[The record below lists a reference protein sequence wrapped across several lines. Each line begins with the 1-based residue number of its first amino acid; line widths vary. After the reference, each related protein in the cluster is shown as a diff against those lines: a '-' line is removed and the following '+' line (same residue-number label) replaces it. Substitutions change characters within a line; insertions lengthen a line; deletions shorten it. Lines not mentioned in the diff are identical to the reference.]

1 MCQPR
6 KWWIGLLPLLA
17 LWLMLNRLE
26 TDRIETELA
35 GRADAALA
43 QVAGEPGFSVAIGRD
58 VSLNGWIFDEATRP
72 AALAAA
78 ASAPGVRRI
87 ADGLSEPPAEDP
99 FLWRAS
105 RNGGVV
111 ILSGAT
117 PSPGARAS
125 IVAAAQ
131 AALPGARIIDQ
142 MSYFSGAPKNFPAQA
157 RAALLALAH
166 LSAGEAQLRGGELSL
181 SGQAANIEEHL
192 AALAQARQLPEGME
206 LAKAVLLPPETAVFS
221 FVAENDGK
229 SLSLEGYIGS
239 EAERS
244 GLLAEA
250 RQLFPDLALNDQLKI
265 FSGAPARSAVTAA
278 FALRALA
285 QLKSGAVT
293 LQGNVTTLAGQ
304 ARAGMDA
311 LSVIGAIGAAPGM
324 TLDAKAVTP
333 GDAPADVMAAEKSE
347 SALILTGFYGDDET
361 HEKILATARE
371 KFAGLTVTDDMR
383 RGAGA
388 PKAYLTAALD
398 GLEQLARLHI
408 GKFTLRDRAAS
419 LSGDAGRAEMAE
431 EVKTG
436 FIAAM
441 PDGYSVETGVTGAA
455 RETPPPPPPE
465 PAAVVA
471 PPAPPA
477 PPAPDAA
484 VAALDGQV
492 CQKKLMNVVRATPI
506 RFDYRRAE
514 LKRES
519 SAVVEVL
526 AALARQCPAVAFDV
540 AGHSDDY
547 VHGWRNS
554 NLSRR
559 RAEAVAAAL
568 VAAGIDPHRLTPED
582 RVAEPAKN
590 DGVEFN
596 VK

>member
-17 LWLMLNRLE
+17 LWLLLNRAE
-26 TDRIETELA
+26 TNRIERELA
-35 GRADAALA
+35 GLADAALA
-43 QVAGEPGFSVAIGRD
+43 QVAGEPGFSVAAGRD
-58 VSLNGWIFDEATRP
+58 VSLNGWVFDEATRA

-78 ASAPGVRRI
+78 ASAPGVRRVE
-87 ADGLSEPPAEDP
+87 DGLSEPPAENP
-99 FLWRAS
+99 YLWRAS
-105 RNGGVV
+105 RDGDVV

-117 PSPGARAS
+117 PSPDARAS
-125 IVAAAQ
+125 IAEAARE
-131 AALPGARIIDQ
+131 ALPRARIIDQ
-142 MSYFSGAPKNFPAQA
+142 TSYFSGAPKNFPALAQ
-157 RAALLALAH
+157 AALLVLAH
-166 LSAGEAQLRGGELSL
+166 LSAGEAQLRDGQLSL
-181 SGQAANIEEHL
+181 SGHAANIEEHL
-192 AALAQARQLPEGME
+192 AALAQARQLPDGMG
-206 LAKAVLLPPETAVFS
+206 LAKAELLPPETATFS

-250 RQLFPDLALNDQLKI
+250 RKLFPDLALNDQLKI

-278 FALRALA
+278 YALRALA

-293 LQGNVTTLAGQ
+293 LQGDVASLAGQ

-311 LSVIGAIGAAPGM
+311 LSVAEAIGVAPGM

-333 GDAPADVMAAEKSE
+333 GDAPADVMAAEKTE
-347 SALILTGFYGDDET
+347 TALILTGFYGDDDT
-361 HEKILATARE
+361 HEKVLATARE
-371 KFAGLTVTDDMR
+371 KFAGLAVTDNMR
-383 RGAGA
+383 RGARA

-398 GLEQLARLHI
+398 GLEQLARLHV

-419 LSGDAGRAEMAE
+419 LSGDAGRAELAE

-441 PDGYSVETGVTGAA
+441 PEGYSVETGVTGAA
-455 RETPPPPPPE
+455 RETPPPA

-471 PPAPPA
+471 PVA
-477 PPAPDAA
+477 APD
-484 VAALDGQV
+484 GQA
-492 CQKKLMNVVRATPI
+492 CQKKLTDVVRATPI

-514 LKRES
+514 LKREA
-519 SAVVEVL
+519 SAVVEAL
-526 AALARQCPAVAFDV
+526 AAAASQCPAVAFEV
-540 AGHSDDY
+540 AGHSDDFI
-547 VHGWRNS
+547 HDWRNL

-568 VAAGIDPHRLTPED
+568 VAAGIDPHRLTPVD
-582 RVAEPAKN
+582 RLSERAKN

-596 VK
+596 TK